1 MNAQKPIGCWQ
12 LIPDSL
18 RFGDVSAQAE
28 RVGTCLKGSGSQ
40 LFMRS
45 FGLGLAGG
53 RTMLSDTFEA
63 AFSCT
68 NAASTWH
75 IFPFWCRYGTMSN
88 VSTTLQLSK
97 G

>member
-1 MNAQKPIGCWQ
+1 M
-12 LIPDSL
+12 L
-18 RFGDVSAQAE
+18 RSPLAAGSRFLTPYGLDMYQPRAE
-28 RVGTCLKGSGSQ
+28 RAGTCLKGSCSQ

-45 FGLGLAGG
+45 FGLDLAEE
-53 RTMLSDTFEA
+53 RAMLSDTFEA

-68 NAASTWH
+68 NVASTWH
-75 IFPFWCRYGTMSN
+75 IFPFWCHYSTMSN